1 MSFTKGRKLHHQKE
15 STHVTNVAIIMAGGA
30 GTRFWP
36 ASRSTQP
43 KQLLPLLGGATSM
56 LAHTVE
62 RILPLVAAEHIYVVT
77 GESIAQA
84 TKAAIPQIPPS
95 NILCEPTGRNTA
107 PCIGW
112 ASWVIAKRHPGARVM
127 VLPSDHHIGNPDAF
141 RAALLQA
148 LETASEGLLTTIG
161 IVPTRAETGYG
172 YIEVGDALPA
182 NVPNTPSRETG
193 SRQQEAHARIGLRF
207 VEKPSRERAQAYLD
221 GGKHLWNAGMFF
233 FRVSDMADAIRTHL
247 PELASGL
254 DTMTSDASSAD
265 PSAVSRIFPTLP
277 SISIDHGVM
286 EKVPRLAVVPGE
298 FGWSDVGSFLS
309 AWELAKK
316 DENQN
321 GGPAVVVE
329 GQGNYSANFG
339 KARQIALV
347 GVSDLVVVCTDDA
360 VIVVPRER
368 SQDVKLAIEAI
379 KKQGDPL
386 KVL

>member
-1 MSFTKGRKLHHQKE
+1 
-15 STHVTNVAIIMAGGA
+15 VTNVAIIMAGGA

-36 ASRSTQP
+36 ASRSAQP

-77 GESIAQA
+77 GESIAEA
-84 TKAAIPQIPPS
+84 TRTAVPQIPAS

-112 ASWVIAKRHPGARVM
+112 ASWVIAKRHPDARVM

-141 RAALLQA
+141 RTALLQA
-148 LETASEGLLTTIG
+148 LDTASEGLLTTIG

-172 YIEVGDALPA
+172 YIEVGDVLPA
-182 NVPNTPSRETG
+182 TASSHSSRETP
-193 SRQQEAHARIGLRF
+193 SRQQEARVGLRF
-207 VEKPSRERAQAYLD
+207 VEKPNRERAQEYLD

-233 FRVSDMADAIRTHL
+233 FRVSDMADAIRAHL

-254 DTMTSDASSAD
+254 DMMTCDASSAD
-265 PSAVSRIFPTLP
+265 PSTVARIFPTLP

-309 AWELAKK
+309 AWELAEK
-316 DENQN
+316 DGNQN